1 MGKINIRL
9 DEEGEEKLTA
19 GSTVPVNT
27 VSGTDLS
34 RLAEYSNKI
43 NTIGRGF
50 NKMHA
55 PLYVQDF
62 SIAYDLTSN
71 LLYEATRKDLKADAE
86 LQVAES
92 IAYLENAKEYLDSKD
107 IKDTAEARKR
117 YVPLD
122 PRVQAAAE
130 AKAQTS
136 AVVYFL
142 KTKLISFKMAIE
154 STKKIAYGDMYL
166 SPDEGV

>member
-1 MGKINIRL
+1 MAKVNIRL
-9 DEEGEEKLTA
+9 DDDGEENTTA
-19 GSTVPVNT
+19 GSIVPIGSIN
-27 VSGTDLS
+27 GTDLS

-43 NTIGRGF
+43 STIGRGF

-55 PLYVQDF
+55 PMYIQDF
-62 SIAYDLTSN
+62 SIAYDIASN
-71 LLYEATRKDLKADAE
+71 LLYEATRKDLEADGK

-92 IAYLENAKEYLDSKD
+92 IAYLENAKGYLDAHD

-122 PRVQAAAE
+122 PGVQTAAE
-130 AKAQTS
+130 VKAQTT

-142 KTKLISFKMAIE
+142 KTKLVSFKMAIE

-166 SPDEGV
+166 SPDEGT